1 MKSSFKNIA
10 LLILLVVV
18 MFLVFRNPL
27 FTAPEVK
34 ELSLDDF
41 IVQVNAGQISTT
53 DPITIKGED
62 KLIEGKLKDGTSFK
76 VSYLQ
81 NYDITQLLLD
91 KKIPFKVNNQKQSVW
106 LQILIS
112 ALPFLI
118 MFGLIF
124 FMMNQL
130 QGGGSKVL
138 QFGKSKARV
147 SNKGKNRVT
156 FKDVAGVDEAVEE
169 LREIEEFLENPG
181 KI

>member
-1 MKSSFKNIA
+1 MKRSFKNIA

-41 IVQVNAGQISTT
+41 IVQVNAGQVSTT

-91 KKIPFKVNNQKQSVW
+91 KKIPFKVNNQKQS
-106 LQILIS
+106 
-112 ALPFLI
+112 
-118 MFGLIF
+118 M
-124 FMMNQL
+124 
-130 QGGGSKVL
+130 
-138 QFGKSKARV
+138 R
-147 SNKGKNRVT
+147 
-156 FKDVAGVDEAVEE
+156 
-169 LREIEEFLENPG
+169 
-181 KI
+181 